1 MAIRGQRFSTNDDQN
16 MTTRPA
22 AYIAP
27 VDRQAM
33 DRFKPAFYLFVAA
46 GFFALSV
53 ISTVSQVGIILGIGG
68 VQLVSWQMIAAG
80 LAVAAVI
87 SIGEFMT
94 SEGWLYFAFLIPD
107 VALTVWFMWEPLLR
121 WSTAAGAGI
130 LGAGLAGMAIGI
142 ISAWLPERV
151 VIGTRR
157 RNRAR

>member
-1 MAIRGQRFSTNDDQN
+1 
-16 MTTRPA
+16 
-22 AYIAP
+22 
-27 VDRQAM
+27 M

-53 ISTVSQVGIILGIGG
+53 MSTVSQVGVILGIGG
-68 VQLVSWQMIAAG
+68 VQLVSWQMILAG

-121 WSTAAGAGI
+121 WSTAAGTGLLGAAIAGMSVGI
-130 LGAGLAGMAIGI
+130 L
-142 ISAWLPERV
+142 SAWLPERV
-151 VIGTRR
+151 VIGQRR
-157 RNRAR
+157 RQRQR